1 MVAAGGKRRSKRVK
15 VAPTRYDPVVEE
27 EEESLTGSP
36 HASTSSGVLVTM
48 HTTLTASPRPLEN
61 SIAADETTMNG
72 SNEDTNIDS
81 SRRASAVAAAAAMI
95 RNRRKVRKTFDE
107 HFKDLMAF
115 KEEFGHCNVP
125 STQSKY
131 NNYLSLGIWS
141 SNVRKAYKAIKEGG
155 ISLSY
160 KLSKADMKRL
170 ENAGFEWNPYK
181 KFDDHFKDLI
191 AFKAEFGLCNVPTS
205 RSSNNT
211 KHFSLGRWCSRV
223 RKAYKANK
231 EGGIQHN
238 YKFLKADMKCLE
250 NAGFE

>member
-1 MVAAGGKRRSKRVK
+1 MVAPGGKRRSKRVK
-15 VAPTRYDPVVEE
+15 VAPTRYDPVV

-61 SIAADETTMNG
+61 SIAADETTINV

-81 SRRASAVAAAAAMI
+81 SRASAVAAAAAMI

-141 SNVRKAYKAIKEGG
+141 SNVRKAYK
-155 ISLSY
+155 
-160 KLSKADMKRL
+160 DQR
-170 ENAGFEWNPYK
+170 
-181 KFDDHFKDLI
+181 
-191 AFKAEFGLCNVPTS
+191 
-205 RSSNNT
+205 
-211 KHFSLGRWCSRV
+211 GRNIPILQTFQS
-223 RKAYKANK
+223 
-231 EGGIQHN
+231 
-238 YKFLKADMKCLE
+238 
-250 NAGFE
+250 